1 MLQRRRPFSAFL
13 SVPATPTVQ
22 VYQFPSNLMLRKT
35 ASSSLRSQGRLL
47 SSVASAMPLINQGT
61 LASQGYC
68 LQSLLVWSGYLRYP
82 IACFFLVLY
91 QCFRQVCVG
100 HHPSCIRTVPC
111 VWWFMLLCY
120 LFFTKPG
127 GFNFFF
133 ALSDGP
139 FEVLLFSCWLSHAVL
154 HFHLLFQKY
163 LHLEFLLLRPKL

>member
-1 MLQRRRPFSAFL
+1 
-13 SVPATPTVQ
+13 
-22 VYQFPSNLMLRKT
+22 
-35 ASSSLRSQGRLL
+35 
-47 SSVASAMPLINQGT
+47 MPRINQGT
-61 LASQGYC
+61 LACQGYC

-100 HHPSCIRTVPC
+100 HHPSCTRTVPC

-120 LFFTKPG
+120 LFFIKPG

-139 FEVLLFSCWLSHAVL
+139 FEVLLFSCWLSQAVL
-154 HFHLLFQKY
+154 HFLALPEVFAPRIPPAKTVSSERAAQSRTWCGSVASHNIQQAKSDVSGMKEGVSY
-163 LHLEFLLLRPKL
+163 GKPWVWVQ